1 MNKCFFIGKIISE
14 IEYKFALNKNIYS
27 FCKFKIKTRKDKQ
40 EITIIAY
47 NKLADYCFKALK
59 LTDEIILQGNL
70 KPKHIVLEKIQKIN
84 IN

>member
-1 MNKCFFIGKIISE
+1 M
-14 IEYKFALNKNIYS
+14 
-27 FCKFKIKTRKDKQ
+27 
-40 EITIIAY
+40 AY

-84 IN
+84 INQKE